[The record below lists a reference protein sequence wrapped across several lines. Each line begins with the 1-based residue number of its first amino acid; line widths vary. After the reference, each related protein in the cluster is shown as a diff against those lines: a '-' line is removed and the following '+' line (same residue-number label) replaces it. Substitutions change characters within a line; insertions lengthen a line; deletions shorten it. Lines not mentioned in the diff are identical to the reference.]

1 MRRKYVRTL
10 SVVLALLLTALVVA
24 ACGGQTAA
32 TPTEVPAAEEP
43 AAEEPAE
50 EEPAAE
56 EPAEE
61 EPAAEE
67 PAGAGEAIT
76 LNFFTLDDP
85 DQLLAIDEMVAA
97 WKASDPQWSN
107 VTVEIRSVPFSQLF
121 PAIEAS
127 VAGGA
132 DFDAFL
138 ADGPDIKHYAYNNV
152 IIPLQEHYTQ
162 EELEAFA
169 PQSIEEGSYNGTFY
183 SPAIMQS
190 CSMMFYNSD
199 MTDAAGLQPPQEVQ
213 GWTMDEAWEA
223 WENTT
228 TDSTGDGTPD
238 VWGMRWGQ
246 GTWWG
251 DYEQGIP
258 RRSAGERGSPTFEGV
273 GPDGITFQGYLDTP
287 EAIMAYQ
294 TYRDWHIGD
303 RAVSPAEPIPDIF
316 FGEQAAFYVSPDN
329 AIGTIQRIHPDGDFN
344 YGVTG
349 IPYFEEGSQLCHT
362 GSWHFGVSPNSQ
374 NQEAAIAMVKFFA
387 GPEGARIWYSH
398 VNQLP
403 ARLDMLNELPEY
415 QEYPQALFA
424 QGLQEIGVPRI
435 GTPCYTE
442 YQQIH
447 AELLQSISQGQDVN
461 VEQLVQQA
469 AQNMQSACARY
480 EGWQEQGQ

>member
-1 MRRKYVRTL
+1 MKRGYVRTL
-10 SVVLALLLTALVVA
+10 LMVAALLLTALLVG
-24 ACGGQTAA
+24 ACGGEGAA
-32 TPTEVPAAEEP
+32 PDTTNETDAAEEPAAEEP
-43 AAEEPAE
+43 AAEEPA
-50 EEPAAE
+50 
-56 EPAEE
+56 
-61 EPAAEE
+61 
-67 PAGAGEAIT
+67 AGAGEATT

-85 DQLLAIDEMVAA
+85 NQLLAIDEMVAA
-97 WKASDPQWSN
+97 WKASDPRWADVDVQ
-107 VTVEIRSVPFSQLF
+107 VRSVPFQQLF
-121 PAIEAS
+121 PTIEAS

-138 ADGPDIKHYAYNNV
+138 ADGPDIKHYAYNDV
-152 IIPLQEHYTQ
+152 IIPLQEFYTQ
-162 EELEAFA
+162 EELDAFV
-169 PQSIEEGSYNGTFY
+169 PQSIEEGSYNGIFY

-190 CSMMFYNSD
+190 CSMMFYNAD
-199 MTDAAGLQPPQEVQ
+199 MTDEAGLQPPQEVQ
-213 GWTMDEAWEA
+213 GWTIEEAEDA
-223 WENTT
+223 WRQTT
-228 TDSTGDGTPD
+228 LDSNGDGTPD

-251 DYEQGIP
+251 DYEQGIV

-287 EAIMAYQ
+287 EAIAAYQ
-294 TYRDWHIGD
+294 TYRDWHAGD
-303 RAVSPAEPIPDIF
+303 DAVTPAESIPDIF
-316 FGEQAAFYVSPDN
+316 VGEQAAFYVSPDN
-329 AIGTIQRIHPDGDFN
+329 AIAQIERVHPDGDFN

-349 IPYFEEGSQLCHT
+349 IPYFESGSQLCHT

-387 GPEGARIWYSH
+387 GPDGSRIWYEN

-403 ARLDMLNELPEY
+403 ARVDMLNELPEY
-415 QEYPQALFA
+415 NEYPQQLFA

-435 GTPCYTE
+435 QTPCYTE

-447 AELLQSISQGQDVN
+447 AELLQNLSQGQDVN

-480 EGWQEQGQ
+480 EGWNEQGP